1 MILITVQ
8 YINVDTVLHILMRKS
23 DNTGIILSLI
33 KGGAKIDIQNND
45 NETSLDIAVE
55 KNNEKIIKL
64 LKNPNP

>member
-23 DNTGIILSLI
+23 NNTGIILSLI

-55 KNNEKIIKL
+55 KDN
-64 LKNPNP
+64 